1 MAVDTKDTKGKKKFA
16 FRDVRAIAQL
26 LASGRPPQSIQIKKS
41 NPVSK
46 KLSKIKNKVAGA
58 TSKFL
63 KSKATA
69 AATTAVLGPV
79 AGAFA
84 AKLLGKVKLPGFGK
98 LGGNISKVQ
107 TAASVVALGATII
120 EETNPDKIRRPL
132 KEGLSASA
140 AAMAKPL
147 AETVAAAAAASLV
160 SGAPLASGLPTI
172 PRPFKTAASLVK
184 SPRFFNPLNEAYPID
199 EKEKATAERAVKHV
213 TISTPNERLYPQ
225 RGLLEDELMY
235 RLTLLAENVYA
246 PANTYAIAQGWGEIK
261 ILESFRAENSST
273 SQHELGE
280 AVDITLGD
288 GTLNQSARCFALA
301 QWMRD
306 HILYDQLIL
315 CFDGSGG
322 GQVWIHASFR
332 AEARRRQVLTK
343 TFNDMHVEGLH
354 LYQQATASDADVAL
368 QKDGEQF
375 EAMLAARQ
383 KRLEPVGLDTVRP
396 QELPNENSFG
406 SDTSVGAG
414 GDSEAAT
421 GPLVWAWYDL
431 GGPPV
436 RGNTLSGYQT
446 EFFAAIGK
454 SIGDPA
460 DDWATV
466 LAGKFPANP
475 AIGQQ
480 FDGIYQQTGSGGN
493 VRGRL
498 FLPTDL
504 RNDAGYY
511 FHEIDVLAPKP

>member
-16 FRDVRAIAQL
+16 FRDVRSAAEL
-26 LASGRPPQSIQIKKS
+26 LASGRPPKSVQIKTATS
-41 NPVSK
+41 VSK

-63 KSKATA
+63 KSKVAT
-69 AATTAVLGPV
+69 AATTAALGPV

-120 EETNPDKIRRPL
+120 EETDPEKIRRPL

-140 AAMAKPL
+140 SAMGKSL
-147 AETVAAAAAASLV
+147 AETVAAATATSLLTM
-160 SGAPLASGLPTI
+160 SLSKPTK
-172 PRPFKTAASLVK
+172 PREFKTAASLVK
-184 SPRFFNPLNEAYPID
+184 SPRFFNPLNETYPID

-213 TISTPNERLYPQ
+213 TISTPDERLYPQ

-246 PANTYAIAQGWGEIK
+246 PTNTYAITQGWGGVK

-332 AEARRRQVLTK
+332 VESRRRQVLTK
-343 TFNDMHVEGLH
+343 AFNDTHVEGLY
-354 LYQQATASDADVAL
+354 LYQQAPASSEDIAL
-368 QKDGEQF
+368 QQAGEKF
-375 EAMLAARQ
+375 ETMLAERQ
-383 KRLEPVGLDTVRP
+383 KRLEPVGLDTARP

-421 GPLVWAWYDL
+421 GPLVWAWHDL

-466 LAGKFPANP
+466 LAGKFPTNP

-480 FDGIYQQTGSGGN
+480 FDGIYQQASSGGSP
-493 VRGRL
+493 RGRL